1 MSRHNAEADPQVQ
14 SLCARL
20 PAASIALFCTFLHP
34 VLRARREAAGKK
46 QKVERRKQK
55 TKSRYTS
62 VHICK
67 PEMKF
72 SGWAVVKNSQK
83 LYLFFTFSLPES
95 WIAAVNPRATPASPE
110 PG

>member
-1 MSRHNAEADPQVQ
+1 MLRHNAEADPQVQ

-20 PAASIALFCTFLHP
+20 PAASIALFCTFMHP
-34 VLRARREAAGKK
+34 VLRARREAAKK
-46 QKVERRKQK
+46 KAESRKPGRG
-55 TKSRYTS
+55 THLYTS
-62 VHICK
+62 VHICT

-72 SGWAVVKNSQK
+72 SGWAVVKNSHK

-95 WIAAVNPRATPASPE
+95 WIAAVNPRAPPASPE